1 MSIQPD
7 WTVTAIAMT
16 MVGMWPLLC
25 NASVVVL
32 YVSCTLVWQRGGSTV
47 LVSCVSLRQLI
58 NLSEPQSPDLYNG
71 AKSTCLPR
79 IVKLK

>member
-16 MVGMWPLLC
+16 MVGIWPLLC
-25 NASVVVL
+25 NASV
-32 YVSCTLVWQRGGSTV
+32 
-47 LVSCVSLRQLI
+47 VSLRQLI

-79 IVKLK
+79 IVRLK